1 MNDPTKNKDFLREFD
16 REIETAI
23 DFLFVDQKKEKQKKE
38 DGVVFDDTGEER
50 TETKAVKS
58 ISSPPEM
65 IETTGLGI
73 DPAKYFESLDAH
85 LLSLEWEIDP
95 AVLKEIQTELELLSQ
110 IYKQDR
116 SITPII
122 DTMINLVKKLI
133 ENTDNITPDLMSFL
147 RQSGETLKWLVK
159 KKEESETIRNLVS
172 LGLRTKIDFLKK
184 EEGKQSIEEAGFS
197 PTKSTDPLKILSQ
210 AEKVIEGFIN
220 RETEFGYLFSDLKA
234 FIKKLSK
241 QKENLKKIIIN
252 IEKIKSKEIS
262 VLRKWLISVY
272 KNIEETINSIETLT
286 LNFSLENKE
295 AIVLPSRNSEKGQEV
310 DLKIVQVGNKFIAF
324 LKKYFVKALVIPQNL
339 SKLLYQKG
347 SLTYKGKTFPL
358 TILSKVLGFKELTQ
372 GEKMVVICKVEEK
385 DIAIMVDKV
394 IEEKKVKVD
403 LKEEGKGIVLDH
415 YSIENGKRITI
426 IDLKYLAK

>member
-1 MNDPTKNKDFLREFD
+1 MNDPTKNKDFLSDFD

-23 DFLFVDQKKEKQKKE
+23 DFLFVDQKKEKQRKE
-38 DGVVFDDTGEER
+38 DEVVFNDIREEK
-50 TETKAVKS
+50 TETKAAKP
-58 ISSPPEM
+58 IPSSEKV
-65 IETTGLGI
+65 ETTGLGI
-73 DPAKYFESLDAH
+73 DPSKYFESLDAH

-110 IYKQDR
+110 TYKQDR
-116 SITPII
+116 SITSII

-133 ENTDNITPDLMSFL
+133 KNTDNITPDLMSFL

-159 KKEESETIRNLVS
+159 KKEESETIRDLVS

-184 EEGKQSIEEAGFS
+184 EGKQSIEEAKFS
-197 PTKSTDPLKILSQ
+197 PTKSTDPLEILSQ

-234 FIKKLSK
+234 FIRKLSK

-252 IEKIKSKEIS
+252 IEKVKSKEVS

-272 KNIEETINSIETLT
+272 KNIEETINSIETLI

-295 AIVLPSRNSEKGQEV
+295 TVVLPARSPEKSQEV
-310 DLKIVQVGNKFIAF
+310 GLKIAQVGDKFIAF
-324 LKKYFVKALVIPQNL
+324 PKKYFVKTLVIPQHL
-339 SKLLYQKG
+339 SKLLYQRG

-358 TILSKVLGFKELTQ
+358 TIMSKVLDVKELAQ
-372 GEKMVVICKVEEK
+372 GEKMAVICNVEEK
-385 DIAIMVDKV
+385 YIAIMVDKV
-394 IEEKKVKVD
+394 LYDKKLKVD
-403 LKEEGKGIVLDH
+403 LKEEGKEVVLGH
-415 YSIENGKRITI
+415 YSMENGKTITI
-426 IDLKYLAK
+426 IDLKYLLK